1 MIQWWLEA
9 AMLAEREAPSR
20 KMDRVKC
27 LSIDMPASLHR
38 RFKVACTAADKVVA
52 EEVLALIERR
62 TAELE
67 KGLHKIRCAPVGALT
82 RQGVDMFGRR

>member
-1 MIQWWLEA
+1 MG
-9 AMLAEREAPSR
+9 APSR
-20 KMDRVKC
+20 KMDRRVKC

-38 RFKVACTAADKVVA
+38 RFKVACTAADKIMA

-67 KGLHKIRCAPVGALT
+67 KGFTKH
-82 RQGVDMFGRR
+82 GVPRSVL

>member
-38 RFKVACTAADKVVA
+38 RFKVACTASDKIMA

-62 TAELE
+62 TNQ
-67 KGLHKIRCAPVGALT
+67 LHWAGSHP
-82 RQGVDMFGRR
+82 RQRQLPGRHLIAGPWI